1 MSVLSGIPGLIKA
14 LLASDRKQALIAE
27 GLSSAYRRAGD
38 ARRFDLAGDRLIVL
52 SDHHRGNRDAADDF
66 LRCEGAYRAA
76 LGWYLEAGHT
86 LALLGD
92 VEELWECRAPG
103 PLDNYGDILALER
116 EFHDRDRLWRFFGNH
131 DIVWS
136 GRRAVDKH
144 LASRFHKPIEI
155 LEAVKLDV
163 YDGGARLGRL
173 FVVHGHQ
180 GTLDSDVLRPFAMI
194 PVRYVWPAV
203 QRKVKFAS
211 TTPARDFDLRAAHDA
226 AMFAWARGHRDR
238 PVIVCGHTHKPIFR
252 RRAAAAKTP
261 VGARPEADIG
271 ADLDAARGR
280 GAPAE
285 ELAALRAELE
295 YVLTPPFG
303 PPPIPV
309 EPPCY
314 FNTGCCSF
322 GDGDVTGI
330 EIADGRIRLVRWL
343 DNEERPSAQILADES
358 LREIL
363 AEVARPV

>member
-1 MSVLSGIPGLIKA
+1 
-14 LLASDRKQALIAE
+14 
-27 GLSSAYRRAGD
+27 
-38 ARRFDLAGDRLIVL
+38 
-52 SDHHRGNRDAADDF
+52 
-66 LRCEGAYRAA
+66 
-76 LGWYLEAGHT
+76 
-86 LALLGD
+86 
-92 VEELWECRAPG
+92 
-103 PLDNYGDILALER
+103 
-116 EFHDRDRLWRFFGNH
+116 
-131 DIVWS
+131 
-136 GRRAVDKH
+136 
-144 LASRFHKPIEI
+144 
-155 LEAVKLDV
+155 
-163 YDGGARLGRL
+163 
-173 FVVHGHQ
+173 
-180 GTLDSDVLRPFAMI
+180 MI

-252 RRAAAAKTP
+252 RRAAAGKTP
-261 VGARPEADIG
+261 VGARPEADIR

-295 YVLTPPFG
+295 YVLTPTFG